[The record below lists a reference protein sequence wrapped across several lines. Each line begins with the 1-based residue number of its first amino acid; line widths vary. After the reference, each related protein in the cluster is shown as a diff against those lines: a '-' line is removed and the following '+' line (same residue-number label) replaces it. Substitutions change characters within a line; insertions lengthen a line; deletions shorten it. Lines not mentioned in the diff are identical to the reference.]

1 MPIIA
6 PKARIE
12 APVTQRLRGGLFSK
26 FAPIED
32 SSIRWE
38 NGVTWEDVE
47 RADIGTI
54 GQYQKP
60 GTVKGLP
67 KVLDKPRGVA
77 VESMEPITVY
87 ATFRTTPL
95 DHTPDEAV
103 AIAAQRL
110 AQYEE
115 YAIESALWNGVY
127 GRGPAL
133 IRAQEWANNS
143 GAQPAEG
150 AWNAAEKFAHTP
162 GVAPTFHISRRLGSL
177 LAARQYINVDPKT
190 GDAYT
195 IMGTPVVFGDG
206 YPDTP
211 PIIASTGPI
220 LIYRGDVFTSTNG
233 AGGFDKGTNDLTAV
247 AERQYVVAFNP
258 DDAYF
263 VKVSTDPG
271 SGKYVARQF

>member
-6 PKARIE
+6 PKTRTE

-67 KVLDKPRGVA
+67 KVLDKPKGVT

-115 YAIESALWNGVY
+115 YAIESALWNGV
-127 GRGPAL
+127 GGQGPAL

-233 AGGFDKGTNDLTAV
+233 AGGFDKGQNDLTAV

>member
-6 PKARIE
+6 PKTRIE

-54 GQYQKP
+54 GQYQNP

-67 KVLDKPRGVA
+67 KVLDKPKGVT

-95 DHTPDEAV
+95 DHTSEEAV

-115 YAIESALWNGVY
+115 YAIESALWNGV
-127 GRGPAL
+127 GGQGPAL

>member
-6 PKARIE
+6 PKTRIE

-67 KVLDKPRGVA
+67 KVLDKPEGVA

-95 DHTPDEAV
+95 DHTPEEAV
-103 AIAAQRL
+103 TIAAQRL

-115 YAIESALWNGVY
+115 YAIESALWNGV
-127 GRGPAL
+127 GGQGPAL

-220 LIYRGDVFTSTNG
+220 LIYRGDVFTSTSG
-233 AGGFDKGTNDLTAV
+233 AGGFNKGTNDLTAV

>member
-6 PKARIE
+6 PKTRIE

-60 GTVKGLP
+60 GAVKGLP
-67 KVLDKPRGVA
+67 KVLDKPKGLT
-77 VESMEPITVY
+77 VESMEPITLY

-95 DHTPDEAV
+95 DHTPEEAV

-115 YAIESALWNGVY
+115 YAIESALWNGV
-127 GRGPAL
+127 GGQGPAL

-233 AGGFDKGTNDLTAV
+233 AGGFDKGQNDLTAV

>member
-6 PKARIE
+6 PKQRIQ

-38 NGVTWEDVE
+38 NGVTWEDVQ
-47 RADIGTI
+47 RTDIGTI

-60 GTVKGLP
+60 GNVKGLP
-67 KVLDKPRGVA
+67 KVLDNPKGVTI
-77 VESMEPITVY
+77 ESMEPITLY

-95 DHTPDEAV
+95 DHTAEEAV
-103 AIAAQRL
+103 AIASQRL

-115 YAIESALWNGVY
+115 YAVENVLWNGV
-127 GRGPAL
+127 GGKGQSLTRV
-133 IRAQEWANNS
+133 QEWANRA
-143 GAQPAEG
+143 GAQPPEG
-150 AWNAAEKFAHTP
+150 AWNAAEKYAHTP

-177 LAARQYINVDPKT
+177 LAARQYINMDPKT

-206 YPDTP
+206 YDDTP
-211 PIIASTGPI
+211 PIIASTGPV
-220 LIYRGDVFTSTNG
+220 LIYRGDVFTSTYG
-233 AGGFDKGTNDLTAV
+233 AGGFDKNTDDLTAV
-247 AERQYVVAFNP
+247 AERQYVLAFNP

-271 SGKYVARQF
+271 SGSYTARQF

>member
-6 PKARIE
+6 PKQRIG

-60 GTVKGLP
+60 GVVAGLP
-67 KVLDKPRGVA
+67 KVLDKPKGVA
-77 VESMEPITVY
+77 IESMEPITVY

-95 DHTPDEAV
+95 DHTPEEAV

-115 YAIESALWNGVY
+115 YAVESALWNGVG

-133 IRAQEWANNS
+133 KRAQEWANDA

-233 AGGFDKGTNDLTAV
+233 TGGFDKGTNALTAV
-247 AERQYVVAFNP
+247 AERQYVIAFNP

>member
-6 PKARIE
+6 PKTRIE

-47 RADIGTI
+47 RTDIGTI

-67 KVLDKPRGVA
+67 KVLDKPKGVTI
-77 VESMEPITVY
+77 ESMEPITVY

-95 DHTPDEAV
+95 DHTPEEAV

-115 YAIESALWNGVY
+115 YAIESALWNGV
-127 GRGPAL
+127 GGQGLAL

-233 AGGFDKGTNDLTAV
+233 AGGFDKGTDDLTAV

>member
-6 PKARIE
+6 PKQRIE
-12 APVTQRLRGGLFSK
+12 APVTQRLRSGLFSK

-38 NGVTWEDVE
+38 NGVTWEDVA
-47 RADIGTI
+47 RTPLGTI

-60 GTVKGLP
+60 GAVKGLP
-67 KVLDKPRGVA
+67 KVLDKPKGVT
-77 VESMEPITVY
+77 VESMEPLTVY

-95 DHTPDEAV
+95 DHSPEEAV

-115 YAIESALWNGVY
+115 YAVENALWGGV
-127 GRGPAL
+127 GGAGPAL
-133 IRAQEWANNS
+133 TRVQEWANNS

-150 AWNAAEKFAHTP
+150 AWNAAEKYAHTP
-162 GVAPTFHISRRLGSL
+162 GVAPTFHISRRLGSM
-177 LAARQYINVDPKT
+177 LAGRQYIKVDPQS
-190 GDAYT
+190 GEAYT

-206 YPDTP
+206 YDDTP
-211 PIIASTGPI
+211 PIIASTGPV
-220 LIYRGDVFTSTNG
+220 LIYRGDVFTSTNAG
-233 AGGFDKGTNDLTAV
+233 GGFDKGTNDLTAV
-247 AERQYVVAFNP
+247 AERQYVIAFNP

-271 SGKYVARQF
+271 SGSYVARQF

>member
-6 PKARIE
+6 PKTRIE

-26 FAPIED
+26 FSPIED

-67 KVLDKPRGVA
+67 KVLDKPKGLA

-95 DHTPDEAV
+95 DHTPEEAV

-115 YAIESALWNGVY
+115 YAIESALWNGVD
-127 GRGPAL
+127 GQGPAL

-233 AGGFDKGTNDLTAV
+233 AGGFDKGQNDLTAV

>member
-6 PKARIE
+6 PKQRIE

-60 GTVKGLP
+60 GAVKGLP
-67 KVLDKPRGVA
+67 KVLDKPKGVT

-95 DHTPDEAV
+95 DHTPEEAV

-115 YAIESALWNGVY
+115 YAIESALWGGV
-127 GRGPAL
+127 GGQGPAL
-133 IRAQEWANNS
+133 IRAQEWANDA

-190 GDAYT
+190 GDALT
-195 IMGTPVVFGDG
+195 IMGTPVIFGDG

-211 PIIASTGPI
+211 PVIASTGPI
-220 LIYRGDVFTSTNG
+220 LIYRGDVFTSTNW
-233 AGGFDKGTNDLTAV
+233 AGGFDKGTDDMTAV
-247 AERQYVVAFNP
+247 AERQYVIAFNP

-271 SGKYVARQF
+271 TGKYVARQF

>member
-6 PKARIE
+6 PKTRIE

-67 KVLDKPRGVA
+67 KVLDKPKGVT

-95 DHTPDEAV
+95 DHTPEEAV

-115 YAIESALWNGVY
+115 YAIESALWNGVG

-190 GDAYT
+190 GDACT

>member
-6 PKARIE
+6 PKTRIE

-67 KVLDKPRGVA
+67 KVLDKPKGVT

-95 DHTPDEAV
+95 DHTPEEAV

-115 YAIESALWNGVY
+115 YAIESALWNGV
-127 GRGPAL
+127 GGQGPAL
-133 IRAQEWANNS
+133 IRAQEWVNNS

-150 AWNAAEKFAHTP
+150 AWSAAEKFAHTP

-233 AGGFDKGTNDLTAV
+233 AGGFDKGQNDLTAV

>member
-6 PKARIE
+6 PKTRIE

-26 FAPIED
+26 FAPVEN

-38 NGVTWEDVE
+38 NGVTWEDVA
-47 RADIGTI
+47 RTDVGTI

-67 KVLDKPRGVA
+67 KVLDKPKGVT

-95 DHTPDEAV
+95 DHTPEEAV

-115 YAIESALWNGVY
+115 YAVERALWNGV
-127 GRGPAL
+127 GGQGPAL
-133 IRAQEWANNS
+133 IRAQEWANDA
-143 GAQPAEG
+143 GVQPAEG
-150 AWNAAEKFAHTP
+150 AWNAAEKYAHTP
-162 GVAPTFHISRRLGSL
+162 GVAPTFHISKRLGSL
-177 LAARQYINVDPKT
+177 LTARQYIEVDPKS

-195 IMGTPVVFGDG
+195 KMGTPVIFGDG

>member
-6 PKARIE
+6 PKTRIE

-60 GTVKGLP
+60 GAVKGLP
-67 KVLDKPRGVA
+67 KVLDKPKGLT
-77 VESMEPITVY
+77 VESMEPITLY

-95 DHTPDEAV
+95 DHTPEEAV

-115 YAIESALWNGVY
+115 YAIESALWNGV
-127 GRGPAL
+127 GGQGPAL

-233 AGGFDKGTNDLTAV
+233 GGGFDKGTNDLTAV

>member
-6 PKARIE
+6 PKTRIE

-54 GQYQKP
+54 GQYRKP
-60 GTVKGLP
+60 GSVKGLP
-67 KVLDKPRGVA
+67 KVLDKPKGVA
-77 VESMEPITVY
+77 VESLEPITVY

-115 YAIESALWNGVY
+115 YAIESALWNGV
-127 GRGPAL
+127 GGQGPAL

-195 IMGTPVVFGDG
+195 IMGTSVVFGDG

-233 AGGFDKGTNDLTAV
+233 GGGFDKGTNDLTAV